1 MLWLDDEGLRTFY
14 HSKDKH
20 YRNSHSISH
29 EQNRRDADTLV
40 IERYSEYRVCSV
52 GSSRDCSKDIAFE
65 TIHNIYY
72 LTIYYLLFI
81 YYLFAIYYLYSIV
94 KARKDTN
101 IIRKNQK
108 MKNIFYFFSIEIL

>member
-1 MLWLDDEGLRTFY
+1 MLWLDNEGLRAFY
-14 HSKDKH
+14 HSKGKH
-20 YRNSHSISH
+20 YRNRHSISH
-29 EQNRRDADTLV
+29 KQNRRYANTLV
-40 IERYSEYRVCSV
+40 IKRYSENGVCSV

-65 TIHNIYY
+65 TIQ
-72 LTIYYLLFI
+72 TIYDLLFI

-101 IIRKNQK
+101 NIRKNQK